1 LKAKSLILVAVLPA
15 ALTLAGCD
23 QVKKLVGGKPK
34 GQVVAT
40 VNGDEITTIELNR
53 ELAGFASKDPK
64 VMKAAQQQALQQ
76 IIMRDLLTQ
85 KAKENKLDKTPEYTV
100 QVRRGEETL
109 LAQLYQRKLAAAV
122 AAPTRD
128 DAESFVASH
137 PTMFAQHR
145 IMVVDQLVA
154 RPNGK
159 VKPDEFKPLKTL
171 EEVKGMFD
179 ARGVPYRENVATVDT
194 LTTDPRLIDQID
206 KLPAGEVFIVPQQ
219 GALMFN
225 RIASTKAL
233 PIRGDIA
240 VNYALG
246 VLRNQKAQD
255 LVRTQMIALR
265 SGAEKSITY
274 NPAYKPDKPFTP
286 PPAPGMAPATP
297 AAAPAAAA
305 PPAAAAAPAA
315 DAKAPPAK

>member
-1 LKAKSLILVAVLPA
+1 LKAKSLMLVVVLPA

-40 VNGDEITTIELNR
+40 VGGEEITSIELGR
-53 ELAGFASKDPK
+53 ELGNFSSKDPK
-64 VMKAAQQQALQQ
+64 IMKAAQQQALQQ

-85 KAKENKLDKTPEYTV
+85 
-100 QVRRGEETL
+100 
-109 LAQLYQRKLAAAV
+109 
-122 AAPTRD
+122 
-128 DAESFVASH
+128 
-137 PTMFAQHR
+137 
-145 IMVVDQLVA
+145 
-154 RPNGK
+154 PNGK
-159 VKPDEFKPLKTL
+159 IKPDQLKALKTL
-171 EEVKGMFD
+171 EDVKALFD
-179 ARGVPYRENVATVDT
+179 AQAIPHRENVATIDT
-194 LTTDPRLIDQID
+194 LNTDPRMIDQID

-225 RIASTKAL
+225 RIASSKSL
-233 PIRGDIA
+233 PIQGDMA

-246 VLRNQKAQD
+246 VLRNQKAQA

-286 PPAPGMAPATP
+286 PPAPGAAPTP
-297 AAAPAAAA
+297 AASGVPAASAAAAPAAA
-305 PPAAAAAPAA
+305 
-315 DAKAPPAK
+315 KAPGAK

>member
-40 VNGDEITTIELNR
+40 VSGDEITTIELGR
-53 ELAGFASKDPK
+53 ELGNFSSKDPK
-64 VMKAAQQQALQQ
+64 IMKAAQQQALQQ

-85 KAKENKLDKTPEYTV
+85 KAKEQKLDKSPEYTV

-109 LAQLYQRKLAAAV
+109 LAQLYQRKLAAAA
-122 AAPTRD
+122 AAPSRQ
-128 DAESFVASH
+128 DAEAFVSSH
-137 PTMFAQHR
+137 PTMFAQHK
-145 IMVVDQLVA
+145 ILIVDQLVA
-154 RPNGK
+154 QPNGK
-159 VKPDEFKPLKTL
+159 IKPDQLKALKTL
-171 EEVKGMFD
+171 EEVKALFD
-179 ARGVPYRENVATVDT
+179 AQAIPHRENVATIDT
-194 LTTDPRLIDQID
+194 LNTDPRMIDQID

-225 RIASTKAL
+225 RIASSKSL
-233 PIRGDIA
+233 PIGGDMA

-286 PPAPGMAPATP
+286 PPAPGAAPTPGASGVP
-297 AAAPAAAA
+297 AASAAVAPAAAK
-305 PPAAAAAPAA
+305 APAA
-315 DAKAPPAK
+315 K

>member
-1 LKAKSLILVAVLPA
+1 MKAKSLILVAVLPA
-15 ALTLAGCD
+15 ALSLAGCD
-23 QVKKLVGGKPK
+23 KVKSMVGGKPK

-40 VNGDEITTIELNR
+40 VNGEEITTIELNR
-53 ELAGFASKDPK
+53 ELGGFSSKDPK

-85 KAKENKLDKTPEYTV
+85 KAKADKLDKTPEYTV

-109 LAQLYQRKLAAAV
+109 LAQLYQRKLAAAA
-122 AAPTRD
+122 AAPSRD

-137 PTMFAQHR
+137 PTMFANHR

-159 VKPDEFKPLKTL
+159 ITPDQLKAMKTL
-171 EEVKGMFD
+171 EEVKSLFD
-179 ARGVPYRENVATVDT
+179 AQGVPYRENVATVDT
-194 LTTDPRLIDQID
+194 LNTDPRMVEQID

-225 RIASTKAL
+225 RISSSKTL
-233 PIRGDIA
+233 PIRGDMA

-286 PPAPGMAPATP
+286 PPAPGTAPAAP
-297 AAAPAAAA
+297 AAAAPAAAA
-305 PPAAAAAPAA
+305 PATN
-315 DAKAPPAK
+315 AKAPPAK

>member
-1 LKAKSLILVAVLPA
+1 
-15 ALTLAGCD
+15 
-23 QVKKLVGGKPK
+23 VKKLVGGKPK

-53 ELAGFASKDPK
+53 ELGGFSSKDPAI
-64 VMKAAQQQALQQ
+64 MKAAQQQALQQ

-85 KAKENKLDKTPEYTV
+85 KAKEAKLDKTPEYTV

-109 LAQLYQRKLAAAV
+109 LAQLYQRKLAAAA

-128 DAESFVASH
+128 DAETFVASH

-145 IMVVDQLVA
+145 ILIVDQVVA
-154 RPNGK
+154 RPGGK
-159 VKPDEFKPLKTL
+159 IKPEQFKPLKTL
-171 EEVKGMFD
+171 EEVKALFD
-179 ARGVPYRENVATVDT
+179 AQGVPYRENVATVDT
-194 LTTDPRLIDQID
+194 LNTDPRMIDQID
-206 KLPAGEVFIVPQQ
+206 KLPPGEVFIVPQN

-225 RIASTKAL
+225 RVEQVKPM
-233 PIRGDIA
+233 PIRGDVA

-246 VLRNQKAQD
+246 ILRNQKAQD

-274 NPAYKPDKPFTP
+274 NPAYKPAKPFTP
-286 PPAPGMAPATP
+286 PPAPGAAP
-297 AAAPAAAA
+297 APAAAA
-305 PPAAAAAPAA
+305 PAATAPVA
-315 DAKAPPAK
+315 DAKAPAAK